1 MSSELTA
8 LEAHL
13 TDYERYF
20 IADKE
25 DYASY
30 TPEDHARALAYRLLS
45 SAALERYVEDRCAG
59 VARLGINRLMRSQPT
74 TSGRA
79 LLTWYLVRRSPRRA
93 IPVVHEEILQHLDLC
108 EEALKAFVAHVKAS
122 HGISGADF
130 KSLVLSVGLRDA
142 QLPTGL
148 VDQLDALA
156 DRRNPASHSYV
167 NRAKT
172 MEPPTAEVAVFGQIL
187 RDLKSVDSHLQFVAE
202 NFPVPL

>member
-1 MSSELTA
+1 MSSEFVA

-20 IADKE
+20 IADKD
-25 DYASY
+25 DYSSY
-30 TPEDHARALAYRLLS
+30 TPEDHAKALAYRLLS
-45 SAALERYVEDRCAG
+45 SAALERYVEDRCSG
-59 VARLGINRLMRSQPT
+59 VATLGISRLTRSQPT

-79 LLTWYLVRRSPRRA
+79 LLTWFLVRKTPRRA
-93 IPVVHEEILQHLDLC
+93 IPVGNDDVLQNLDLC
-108 EEALKAFVAHVKAS
+108 EAALKAFVAHVKAS
-122 HGISGADF
+122 HGISGTDF

-172 MEPPTAEVAVFGQIL
+172 MEPPSAEVLVFSQIL
-187 RDLKSVDSHLQFVAE
+187 RDLRSVDSDLQHVAE
-202 NFPVPL
+202 AFPIT